1 MFRELLPNGNL
12 TLAPGPLHTE
22 RPMSTEERE
31 TRLKEEL
38 VSGLRAVREE
48 ARLNPDEPLKPAPHS
63 VGSPGPKSLPPLQTR
78 DAEVPPASPDREL
91 LNVLWNVSEPGAE
104 APLGTLARLLLPLRS
119 PLARLVRFALG
130 PVVERQVRMNSAQ
143 VRFDNELVRYV
154 DERFDRMSRHY
165 DRVLGL
171 HGRRMEEIDERHLIL
186 QQELIRHVHD
196 LVARIELV
204 FEAAEQNHL
213 YLEGTLRE
221 TREELSKIA
230 ERLTSLEKEK
240 K

>member
-1 MFRELLPNGNL
+1 MAN
-12 TLAPGPLHTE
+12 
-22 RPMSTEERE
+22 EERE
-31 TRLKEEL
+31 STLKEDL
-38 VSGLRAVREE
+38 VAGLRAAREE
-48 ARLNPDEPLKPAPHS
+48 ARLDPDEPSRPAPYPVEIPS
-63 VGSPGPKSLPPLQTR
+63 SKPLPRLETR
-78 DAEVPPASPDREL
+78 EGEGVLTSPDRDA
-91 LNVLWNVSEPGAE
+91 LNALWNVSGPETEQRAGA
-104 APLGTLARLLLPLRS
+104 LARWLRPLRS

-143 VRFDNELVRYV
+143 VRFDNELVRYL

-221 TREELSKIA
+221 TREELSRIA
-230 ERLTSLEKEK
+230 ERLASLDTPERGTK
-240 K
+240 

>member
-1 MFRELLPNGNL
+1 MAN
-12 TLAPGPLHTE
+12 
-22 RPMSTEERE
+22 EERE
-31 TRLKEEL
+31 STLRDDL
-38 VSGLRAVREE
+38 VGGLRSAREQ
-48 ARLNPDEPLKPAPHS
+48 ARLEPDEPARPSPYPVGIPSSKPLPAPD
-63 VGSPGPKSLPPLQTR
+63 TR
-78 DAEVPPASPDREL
+78 ETEGDLVSPDREA
-91 LNVLWNVSEPGAE
+91 LNVLWDVSEPEAE
-104 APLGTLARLLLPLRS
+104 APAGAVARLVRS

-154 DERFDRMSRHY
+154 DERFDRLSRHY

-186 QQELIRHVHD
+186 QQELVRHVHD

-221 TREELSKIA
+221 TREELSRIA
-230 ERLTSLEKEK
+230 ERLASLDIPDRGTK
-240 K
+240 

>member
-1 MFRELLPNGNL
+1 
-12 TLAPGPLHTE
+12 
-22 RPMSTEERE
+22 MSSEARQSDAGDEPDDIVR
-31 TRLKEEL
+31 
-38 VSGLRAVREE
+38 GLREAREE
-48 ARLNPDEPLKPAPHS
+48 ARLAPDERVK
-63 VGSPGPKSLPPLQTR
+63 PGPYATGSLGANPLPPLESR
-78 DAEVPPASPDREL
+78 GNEPLPVSPDRES
-91 LNVLWNVSEPGAE
+91 LNRLWNVAE
-104 APLGTLARLLLPLRS
+104 SGPRSGGTLARLFAPLRG
-119 PLARLVRFALG
+119 PLRRLVRFALG
-130 PVVERQVRMNSAQ
+130 PVVERQVEMNSAQ
-143 VRFDNELVRYV
+143 VRFDNELVRYA

-221 TREELSKIA
+221 AREELAKIS
-230 ERLTSLEKEK
+230 ERLGDLERKTK
-240 K
+240 

>member
-1 MFRELLPNGNL
+1 MKNDKGES
-12 TLAPGPLHTE
+12 A
-22 RPMSTEERE
+22 
-31 TRLKEEL
+31 LKEEL
-38 VSGLRAVREE
+38 VSGLRAAREE
-48 ARLNPDEPLKPAPHS
+48 ARLSPDEPMRLAHYP
-63 VGSPGPKSLPPLQTR
+63 VGSPSPNPLPPLETR
-78 DAEVPPASPDREL
+78 DPDGAPTSPGREE
-91 LNVLWNVSEPGAE
+91 LNLLWNVSDSSTEPEPG
-104 APLGTLARLLLPLRS
+104 PLARLLTPLRA
-119 PLARLVRFALG
+119 PLRRLVRFALG

-221 TREELSKIA
+221 TREELSSIA
-230 ERLTSLEKEK
+230 ARLLALEKENE
-240 K
+240 

>member
-1 MFRELLPNGNL
+1 MANQ
-12 TLAPGPLHTE
+12 
-22 RPMSTEERE
+22 ERE
-31 TRLKEEL
+31 NTLKED
-38 VSGLRAVREE
+38 VVAGLRSAREE
-48 ARLNPDEPLKPAPHS
+48 ARLEPDESSKPAPYP
-63 VGSPGPKSLPPLQTR
+63 VGTASSKPLPPLETR
-78 DAEVPPASPDREL
+78 ETEGQLASPDREA
-91 LNVLWNVSEPGAE
+91 LNSLWNVADAAAERPAGA
-104 APLGTLARLLLPLRS
+104 LARLLRPLRS

-130 PVVERQVRMNSAQ
+130 PLVERQVRMNSAQ

-221 TREELSKIA
+221 TREELSRIA
-230 ERLTSLEKEK
+230 ERLAFLERGTK
-240 K
+240 

>member
-1 MFRELLPNGNL
+1 
-12 TLAPGPLHTE
+12 
-22 RPMSTEERE
+22 MSEQERE
-31 TRLKEEL
+31 GTLEKEL
-38 VSGLRAVREE
+38 VAGLRAAREE
-48 ARLNPDEPLKPAPHS
+48 SRLSPDHPEALAPYTLGSADSSPLPRLDP
-63 VGSPGPKSLPPLQTR
+63 GETEPGPT
-78 DAEVPPASPDREL
+78 SPDRSEL
-91 LNVLWNVSEPGAE
+91 NRIWNVSEAARETSAGALGRAF
-104 APLGTLARLLLPLRS
+104 APLRAPLR
-119 PLARLVRFALG
+119 RLVQFALG
-130 PVVERQVRMNSAQ
+130 PLAERQTEMNSAQ
-143 VRFDNELVRYV
+143 VRFDNELVSYV
-154 DERFDRMSRHY
+154 DERLDRMSRHY

-230 ERLTSLEKEK
+230 ARLLALERENE
-240 K
+240 

>member
-1 MFRELLPNGNL
+1 
-12 TLAPGPLHTE
+12 
-22 RPMSTEERE
+22 MSTEERE
-31 TRLKEEL
+31 PTLKEEL
-38 VSGLRAVREE
+38 VSDLRAVREE
-48 ARLNPDEPLKPAPHS
+48 ARLDPDEPLKLEPYPAVAPN
-63 VGSPGPKSLPPLQTR
+63 PKPLPPLATR
-78 DAEVPPASPDREL
+78 ETEAAPGSPASPASPASPGREQLNL
-91 LNVLWNVSEPGAE
+91 LWDVAEAGAE
-104 APLGTLARLLLPLRS
+104 EASGTLARLLLPLRA
-119 PLARLVRFALG
+119 PLSRLVRFALG
-130 PVVERQVRMNSAQ
+130 PVVARQVRMNSAQ
-143 VRFDNELVRYV
+143 VRFDNELVTYV
-154 DERFDRMSRHY
+154 DDRFDRMSRHY

-221 TREELSKIA
+221 TREELSKIG
-230 ERLTSLEKEK
+230 ERLASLEREK

>member
-1 MFRELLPNGNL
+1 MAN
-12 TLAPGPLHTE
+12 
-22 RPMSTEERE
+22 EERE
-31 TRLKEEL
+31 STLKEEL
-38 VSGLRAVREE
+38 VAGIRAAREE
-48 ARLNPDEPLKPAPHS
+48 ARLDPDEPSRPAPYP
-63 VGSPGPKSLPPLQTR
+63 VGVASGKPLPRLETR
-78 DAEVPPASPDREL
+78 ETESDLASPDREE
-91 LNVLWNVSEPGAE
+91 LNALWNVSDAGTEQPA
-104 APLGTLARLLLPLRS
+104 GTLARLLHPLRS

-154 DERFDRMSRHY
+154 DERFDRLSHHY

-186 QQELIRHVHD
+186 QQELVRHVHD

-221 TREELSKIA
+221 TREELSRIA
-230 ERLTSLEKEK
+230 ERLASLDGGTK
-240 K
+240 

>member
-1 MFRELLPNGNL
+1 MAN
-12 TLAPGPLHTE
+12 
-22 RPMSTEERE
+22 EERE
-31 TRLKEEL
+31 STLEEEL
-38 VSGLRAVREE
+38 VAGLRAAREE
-48 ARLNPDEPLKPAPHS
+48 ARLDPGETSRPAPYS
-63 VGSPGPKSLPPLQTR
+63 VGTASGKPLPRLETGETEG
-78 DAEVPPASPDREL
+78 DLASPDREE
-91 LNVLWNVSEPGAE
+91 LNALWDVSGA
-104 APLGTLARLLLPLRS
+104 GTERPAGTIARLLLPLRS

-154 DERFDRMSRHY
+154 DERFDRVSRHY
-165 DRVLGL
+165 DKVLGL

-186 QQELIRHVHD
+186 QQELVRHVHD

-221 TREELSKIA
+221 TREELSRIA
-230 ERLTSLEKEK
+230 ERLASLDEGTK
-240 K
+240 

>member
-1 MFRELLPNGNL
+1 MNSDEGAL
-12 TLAPGPLHTE
+12 E
-22 RPMSTEERE
+22 
-31 TRLKEEL
+31 KEL
-38 VSGLRAVREE
+38 VSGLRAAREE
-48 ARLNPDEPLKPAPHS
+48 ARLSPDEPTKPAPYPIA
-63 VGSPGPKSLPPLQTR
+63 SPSSNPLPPLETR
-78 DAEVPPASPDREL
+78 DTEIALISPDRGEL
-91 LNVLWNVSEPGAE
+91 NLRWNVSETGAE
-104 APLGTLARLLLPLRS
+104 APPGPLARFLAPLRP

-130 PVVERQVRMNSAQ
+130 PFVERQVRMNSAQ

-154 DERFDRMSRHY
+154 DERFDRLSRHY

-213 YLEGTLRE
+213 YLEGMLRE
-221 TREELSKIA
+221 SREELSRIA
-230 ERLTSLEKEK
+230 DRLASLQKESK
-240 K
+240 

>member
-1 MFRELLPNGNL
+1 MAN
-12 TLAPGPLHTE
+12 
-22 RPMSTEERE
+22 EERE
-31 TRLKEEL
+31 STLKEEL
-38 VSGLRAVREE
+38 VAGLRSAREE
-48 ARLNPDEPLKPAPHS
+48 ARLEPDEPARPASYPVGIASPKP
-63 VGSPGPKSLPPLQTR
+63 LPPLDTR
-78 DAEVPPASPDREL
+78 ETERDLTSPDREA
-91 LNVLWNVSEPGAE
+91 LNVLWNVSAPGAE
-104 APLGTLARLLLPLRS
+104 EPAGTLARLLRPLRS
-119 PLARLVRFALG
+119 PLARLVRFALR

-143 VRFDNELVRYV
+143 VRFDNEMVRYV

-221 TREELSKIA
+221 TREELSRIA
-230 ERLTSLEKEK
+230 ERLASLDSPDRRTK
-240 K
+240 

>member
-1 MFRELLPNGNL
+1 MSSD
-12 TLAPGPLHTE
+12 E
-22 RPMSTEERE
+22 RAHDP
-31 TRLKEEL
+31 KEEL
-38 VSGLRAVREE
+38 ISGLRAAREE
-48 ARLNPDEPLKPAPHS
+48 ARLSPEEPVKPGPYPT
-63 VGSPGPKSLPPLQTR
+63 GSPSPTRLPPLESKR
-78 DAEVPPASPDREL
+78 DAALPTSPDREA
-91 LNVLWNVSEPGAE
+91 LNRLWNVGENVLERKG
-104 APLGTLARLLLPLRS
+104 LLAWLQKPLR
-119 PLARLVRFALG
+119 RLVRFALG
-130 PVVERQVRMNSAQ
+130 PVVERQVEMNSAQ

-154 DERFDRMSRHY
+154 DDRFDRMSGHY

-221 TREELSKIA
+221 TREELTKIS
-230 ERLTSLEKEK
+230 ERLKALERETK
-240 K
+240 

>member
-1 MFRELLPNGNL
+1 LKPV
-12 TLAPGPLHTE
+12 
-22 RPMSTEERE
+22 ERE
-31 TRLKEEL
+31 GTLEEEI
-38 VSGLRAVREE
+38 VGGLRAAREE
-48 ARLNPDEPLKPAPHS
+48 ARRAPDEPAKLSPYS
-63 VGSPGPKSLPPLQTR
+63 VEEPSPSRLPTLDTR
-78 DAEVPPASPDREL
+78 DGETATSSPDRGEL
-91 LNVLWNVSEPGAE
+91 NSLWNVTETGAEPAPGA
-104 APLGTLARLLLPLRS
+104 LARLFSPLRA
-119 PLARLVRFALG
+119 PIRRLVRFALG
-130 PVVERQVRMNSAQ
+130 PVVERQVRMNAAQ
-143 VRFDNELVRYV
+143 VRFDNDLVRYV

-221 TREELSKIA
+221 TREELSRIA
-230 ERLTSLEKEK
+230 ERLASLERETK
-240 K
+240 